1 MIMERRPG
9 GAGKGW
15 GRGMRALPA
24 VLALVAAALMPLV
37 QAERVHAQPSGAVSM
52 NVVVD
57 VLNGL
62 SVFRERSL
70 SFGEAVA
77 GSGWRT
83 LPATSA
89 DAGLFRIQGRRN
101 RWVDMVLTPPTE
113 LVNGAAAVPYAWQ
126 ASKNDAANDPAAAVP
141 VAGLADAIR
150 LRDFTAPGSDG
161 LAWIWVHGSVDLGAP
176 GTPLPGG
183 TYTGIFTISVAY

>member
-1 MIMERRPG
+1 MKKRPG
-9 GAGKGW
+9 NAGTAW
-15 GRGMRALPA
+15 GRGMRVLPA
-24 VLALVAAALMPLV
+24 VLALAAAALMPLV
-37 QAERVHAQPSGAVSM
+37 KAERVHAQSSGTPAM